1 MCTPENK
8 CYHCTFALIFKN
20 ELHHVWN
27 FALKFQKQVLKTRCR
42 SCLSLIALKMTG
54 LYLYLLNLFLHMPM
68 NKVVFHLMWILNVDS
83 FNKQHMR
90 HDCENFFYI
99 CRRDRTPSSC
109 LLCLGCRDLQL
120 SLLFGRNEATP
131 KERFFFFLIADFL
144 VSFLLQLIIP
154 FFYKIVFKEEIAFEK
169 IFVNYMSQPLLPCQ

>member
-1 MCTPENK
+1 M
-8 CYHCTFALIFKN
+8 HS
-20 ELHHVWN
+20 W
-27 FALKFQKQVLKTRCR
+27 KQVLPLHFCTDFQKWAPPCLKFCPEVPKT
-42 SCLSLIALKMTG
+42 S
-54 LYLYLLNLFLHMPM
+54 FE
-68 NKVVFHLMWILNVDS
+68 NKVQILSFFDSSENDWFVSLPSKFVFTYAYEQGCFSFNVEP

-131 KERFFFFLIADFL
+131 KERFFFFSYCWLSGELSATVNNTFFL
-144 VSFLLQLIIP
+144 
-154 FFYKIVFKEEIAFEK
+154 
-169 IFVNYMSQPLLPCQ
+169 

>member
-27 FALKFQKQVLKTRCR
+27 FALKFQKQVLKTRCW

-90 HDCENFFYI
+90 HDCVKLFLHMQERQDSF
-99 CRRDRTPSSC
+99 
-109 LLCLGCRDLQL
+109 LLPFVSRMQRSAAEPAVWQEWG
-120 SLLFGRNEATP
+120 NP
-131 KERFFFFLIADFL
+131 KREIFFFLIADFL

-154 FFYKIVFKEEIAFEK
+154 FFYKIVFKKEIAFEK